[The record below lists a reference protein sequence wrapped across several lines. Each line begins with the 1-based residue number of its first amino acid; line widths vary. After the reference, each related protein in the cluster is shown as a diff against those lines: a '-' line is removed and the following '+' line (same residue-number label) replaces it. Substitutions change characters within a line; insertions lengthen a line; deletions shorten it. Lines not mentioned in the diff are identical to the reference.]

1 VFVGVGYGAV
11 PYDFRL
17 YVRVVHVNVLHVVP
31 DGRCI
36 KGIEPGDDDHV
47 VFLWFALAAAKLITI

>member
-1 VFVGVGYGAV
+1 V

-47 VFLWFALAAAKLITI
+47 VFLWFALAAAKHVTI